1 MPSSIKARTEEE
13 KKCTSVGNEVPKKR
27 GAGKSHK
34 LFNCWDAK
42 TVLGRECS
50 KNVLKVCIILGRK
63 RINSFVNNLC
73 FQRLFGFLIYLK
85 HLLLHELA

>member
-27 GAGKSHK
+27 GAGKGHK

-42 TVLGRECS
+42 PFLVE
-50 KNVLKVCIILGRK
+50 NVLKM
-63 RINSFVNNLC
+63 F
-73 FQRLFGFLIYLK
+73 
-85 HLLLHELA
+85 